1 MAMTTWTPTS
11 SARFYEMLG
20 VLPPAA
26 MSALGF
32 LVGEPFDHRACSIR
46 KTIKPTFMAFAEIEG
61 RFFEA
66 SKPLTVAEFCAATEA
81 DVLAAVAA
89 EPAPKVAA

>member
-1 MAMTTWTPTS
+1 VTTWTATS

-46 KTIKPTFMAFAEIEG
+46 QSIKPTFAAFAEIEG

-66 SKPLTVAEFCAATEA
+66 SKPLTVAEFRAATEA
-81 DVLAAVAA
+81 DVLAAIDAA
-89 EPAPKVAA
+89 PAA